1 MRVLYVD
8 FYECLLCFVLG
19 LLIQFLLS
27 HFVNYLLGAPFL
39 YFSPSFSL
47 QDV

>member
-8 FYECLLCFVLG
+8 FYECLLCSVLD
-19 LLIQFLLS
+19 LLIQILLCP
-27 HFVNYLLGAPFL
+27 FVSYLLGAPFL